1 MDGSNTNWAVLEKF
15 EAMEE
20 SDEPKLVEI
29 GSCSLDIVSGSLN
42 AGVNASD
49 GKLMKS

>member
-1 MDGSNTNWAVLEKF
+1 MDGSNTNWAVL

-29 GSCSLDIVSGSLN
+29 GSCSLHIVSGSLN